1 MKYLISFFLLLLG
14 VSQLG
19 CSPESFQA
27 ENRNDTRRV
36 IIALPPGAST
46 VVTSDANSATSN
58 MLPQGGTLAQR
69 IVPESAGMGRSLEKA
84 DFAESQYGIDMVY
97 VEGGTFSQGCTQEQ
111 ESECGVSE
119 NPVHDVTLSDFFI
132 GKYEITQA
140 QWKSV
145 MGEDNNPSE
154 FVGDD
159 LPVTNVSWYDAQVF
173 IIKLNEKTGKRYRL
187 PTNAE
192 WEYAARGGNQSRGYK
207 YSGSNDINEVA
218 WYAENSGG
226 TTHRVGTKKANE
238 LGIFDMSG
246 NAWEWV
252 FDLMMAY
259 TGSDVGYSGEAQ
271 TNPQQPEGN
280 FPLIR
285 GGGWN
290 LHDKSANRPSYSSRV
305 SFYTTNIPTWKSNRL
320 GFRLAHSQI

>member
-1 MKYLISFFLLLLG
+1 MKYLISIFLLLLG
-14 VSQLG
+14 LSQLG

-27 ENRNDTRRV
+27 ENRNDPTRV
-36 IIALPPGAST
+36 IFA
-46 VVTSDANSATSN
+46 
-58 MLPQGGTLAQR
+58 LPQGSTMAQR
-69 IVPESAGMGRSLEKA
+69 IVPESVGMGRSLEKA

-252 FDLMMAY
+252 FDLMMAN
-259 TGSDVGYSGEAQ
+259 GVGYSGEAQ

-290 LHDKSANRPSYSSRV
+290 LHEASANRPSYSSRV